1 MGICLDKTAHSCGT
15 RKGLQVFEREDGS
28 VDGFCFKCYTYVR
41 HPYGGERQ
49 ASDLPKPKL
58 GKSAEEIKKEL
69 SEISTY
75 KTIDLV
81 DRRLRKE
88 TLDLFGIKIGFDE
101 ADGVTPRLIYYPYKD
116 GSTLKSYK
124 IKLIENKRIW
134 SIGDQSKVDL
144 FGWERAISLGAKKLI
159 ITEGEDD
166 AVALTK
172 ILEMHCKAEYID
184 SLPAVT
190 SLPHGAGS
198 AGRDLAR
205 LAPKIRKH
213 FKEISLCFDND
224 AAGEAAT
231 DAGCK
236 VFPEATVITLPEK
249 DANDCLKSGKTKAA
263 YNAVTFK
270 AEKPKNTRLVWL
282 DDVWEEAKVPAEI
295 GVSYPWPTLTR
306 LTRGIRK
313 GETIYFGAAQK
324 MGKSEL
330 VNALA
335 THLVTEHDWKIL
347 LAKPEEGNK
356 KTAKLLAG
364 KVASKRFHDPS
375 VQFDDKAYDSAGTK
389 LLGQKVCLLNLY
401 QHMGWDTLKQDIIS
415 AAADGVDAVF
425 VDPVTNLTNGMNSAD
440 ANTKLQEIAQE
451 LSAMALDLNIV
462 IFIFCHLRN
471 PDSGVPHDRGGKVLT
486 SQFAGSRAMGRS
498 CNYMFGLE
506 GNKDPDLSEEQRNLR
521 KLVLLDDREFGE
533 VGTIDL
539 FWDKNTTQFNEVH
552 YD

>member
-270 AEKPKNTRLVWL
+270 AERPKNTRLVWL

>member
-1 MGICLDKTAHSCGT
+1 MGICLDKAAHSCGT

-28 VDGFCFKCYTYVR
+28 VDGYCFNCNTYVR
-41 HPYGGERQ
+41 HPYGDERQ

-58 GKSAEEIKKEL
+58 GKSAEEIKQEL

-75 KTIDLV
+75 KTVDLV

-116 GSTLKSYK
+116 GSTLKAYK

-190 SLPHGAGS
+190 SLPHGAAS

-375 VQFDDKAYDSAGTK
+375 VQFDDKAYDSAGAK

-471 PDSGVPHDRGGKVLT
+471 PDSGVSHDRGGKVLT